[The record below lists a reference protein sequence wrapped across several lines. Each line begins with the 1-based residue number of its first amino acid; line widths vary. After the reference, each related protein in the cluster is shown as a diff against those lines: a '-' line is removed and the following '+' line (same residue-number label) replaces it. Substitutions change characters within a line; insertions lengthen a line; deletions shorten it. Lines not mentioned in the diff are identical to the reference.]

1 MTRAMKV
8 DPSIWRKR
16 PLSAAM
22 LRYAAEDVS
31 QLLLLADKLS
41 CELGAAELRILP
53 KLSNANAQWYWD
65 AADRDGA
72 QPDSYRHVYLKYNT
86 VTHLNE

>member
-1 MTRAMKV
+1 M
-8 DPSIWRKR
+8 
-16 PLSAAM
+16 SATM

-41 CELGAAELRILP
+41 SDLGAAELRILP
-53 KLSNANAQWYWD
+53 KLSKAYAQWNWD

-72 QPDSYRHVYLKYNT
+72 QPDSYRHVYWKSNSLCLY
-86 VTHLNE
+86 